1 MFTCTL
7 GKITPGSSEHPPGQL
22 LFPIPQLY
30 STLYF
35 PCRVATHA
43 SMFTALIA
51 AKDSMRGKFD
61 EMISLRVPARYGLL
75 HRLNRLDY
83 INGWRKIRTT
93 AITTSFYSLPHPAR
107 ETSIRRVS
115 INTAN
120 NEPNVVYIFNVKKKE
135 HTANTLC
142 VKFLFSSK
150 LSKVIFPSFAIVVL
164 LLSYH
169 YRQFEYLNI
178 CLNI

>member
-7 GKITPGSSEHPPGQL
+7 GKITLASSEHPPGQL

-30 STLYF
+30 STLYI

-93 AITTSFYSLPHPAR
+93 AITMSFYLLPHPR
-107 ETSIRRVS
+107 ETWIRRVS

-120 NEPNVVYIFNVKKKE
+120 NEPNVVC
-135 HTANTLC
+135 TLT
-142 VKFLFSSK
+142 
-150 LSKVIFPSFAIVVL
+150 
-164 LLSYH
+164 
-169 YRQFEYLNI
+169 
-178 CLNI
+178 